1 MSIQK
6 FDKSNCHQAYLKDH
20 SQRLKE
26 KLLCNKTTVLK
37 HALSSKQLY
46 RDQLYKLIKTKSE
59 TDLNASILEKAQ
71 NTQEVKKTIVFFLI
85 T

>member
-6 FDKSNCHQAYLKDH
+6 FNKSNCHQAYLKDH

-37 HALSSKQLY
+37 HALSSKILY
-46 RDQLYKLIKTKSE
+46 RDQFYKLIKTKSE
-59 TDLNASILEKAQ
+59 TDLNEAQ
-71 NTQEVKKTIVFFLI
+71 NTQEILKKTLI
-85 T
+85 FIA